1 MDMESAPN
9 LSEGYTQQEQLM
21 ARLSP
26 DTEMEERLTRQ
37 LAFCRTQ
44 LEHIEGLLGNATARV
59 QQALHERKDEP
70 AL

>member
-1 MDMESAPN
+1 MDMESTPN
-9 LSEGYTQQEQLM
+9 LSEGYTQQEQLV

-37 LAFCRTQ
+37 LAFCRTK
-44 LEHIEGLLGNATARV
+44 LEHLEALLDKAKEQVRHALSGL
-59 QQALHERKDEP
+59 KDEP